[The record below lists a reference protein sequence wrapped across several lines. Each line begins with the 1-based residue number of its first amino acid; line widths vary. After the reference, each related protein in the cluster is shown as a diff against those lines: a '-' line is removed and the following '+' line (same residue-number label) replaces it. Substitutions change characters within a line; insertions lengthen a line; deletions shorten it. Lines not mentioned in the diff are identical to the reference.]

1 MTGSLNPALRGAL
14 AVAIL
19 FGLLLL
25 AWFGMVLPVVGMATD
40 RQSDIET
47 LQERLASLQAI
58 IARIPELERHDR
70 AAKAKLDAE
79 GGIWTG
85 ASEAA
90 IATSLQD
97 RLRQAVTSNGGVVK
111 STAYLGAVTEK
122 DLKTIRVR
130 VSIDGT
136 LGTVQQTLAAVE
148 DGHPAMFVDSMTIA
162 APARFTADQPPMLG
176 LDLEVSAFMRKTDQ

>member
-1 MTGSLNPALRGAL
+1 MLRGAL

-19 FGLLLL
+19 FGLILV
-25 AWFGMVLPVVGMATD
+25 AWFGVVLPVVGMATD
-40 RQSDIET
+40 RQSDIDA
-47 LQERLASLQAI
+47 LQERLASLHAT
-58 IARIPELERHDR
+58 IARIPKLERHDR
-70 AAKAKLDAE
+70 TAKAKLDAE

-90 IATSLQD
+90 VATALQD
-97 RLRQAVTSNGGVVK
+97 RLRRAVTGNAGVVK

-136 LGTVQQTLAAVE
+136 LATVQQTLAAVE
-148 DGHPAMFVDSMTIA
+148 NGRPAMFVDSMTIA
-162 APARFTADQPPMLG
+162 APARFEADQPPMLG
-176 LDLEVSAFMRKTDQ
+176 LDLEISAFMRKTDQ